1 MVGVNQ
7 RRCIQAILPRSRNSS
22 SCAQPASGKAMESR
36 QGRPLHQV
44 LRGSFEMDLGLTGK
58 VAMVTGA
65 SIPVDGAQGQSIL

>member
-1 MVGVNQ
+1 
-7 RRCIQAILPRSRNSS
+7 
-22 SCAQPASGKAMESR
+22 MESR